1 MPALYIIKYYVTAKG
16 DCPFAAF
23 LEETQPRVKAKF
35 IKILDLLSY
44 QGPNLRRPHADVL
57 RDGIREIRIRLGT
70 NRYRA
75 LYFFISISRK
85 DIIITHGILKKT
97 DEVPQGEIEKA
108 LRYKK
113 DLENRLSHGE
123 VTL

>member
-1 MPALYIIKYYVTAKG
+1 MLTPYVVKYYVTAKG

-23 LEETQPRVKAKF
+23 LNGTQPKVKAKF

-57 RDGIREIRIRLGT
+57 REGIRELRIRLGT

-75 LYFFISISRK
+75 LYFFICGNY
-85 DIIITHGILKKT
+85 IIVTHGILKKT
-97 DEVPQGEIEKA
+97 DEVPPGEIERA

-113 DLENRLSHGE
+113 DIENRLSHGE